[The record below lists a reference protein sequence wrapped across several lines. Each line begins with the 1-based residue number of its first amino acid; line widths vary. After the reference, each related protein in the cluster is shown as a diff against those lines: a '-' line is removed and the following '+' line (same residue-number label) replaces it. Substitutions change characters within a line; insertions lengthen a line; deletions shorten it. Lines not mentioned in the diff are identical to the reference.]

1 MYHAKRGYC
10 HATIISCMPEMKS
23 RWLSAEE
30 VEEKKAVIRGV
41 VEKKRERENVTTMGD
56 IEGGY
61 PKTMNKATNVKKQ
74 RDKVHFVN
82 SDDEKYSNY

>member
-10 HATIISCMPEMKS
+10 QATIISCLPEVKS
-23 RWLSAEE
+23 RLLSAEE
-30 VEEKKAVIRGV
+30 VTERKEAIRGV
-41 VEKKRERENVTTMGD
+41 AEKRERENVTTMGD